1 MGKDYSDVLRYL
13 SNKVHD
19 LIVEID
25 DYAAGFPID
34 NYRHELTIYNLL
46 THFETDK
53 YIIEKCKDLI
63 STMNVIA
70 NLKGECSDS
79 MQNEFCFYISTMI
92 KKGGCAIK
100 LISHRHIRFD
110 DFKTVYD
117 CDIESISKE
126 INKQFKENVDI
137 YTGCWI
143 KASALIYDLD
153 YLCKKTG
160 DELIDI
166 YVDCLTKH
174 LFFCNN
180 VKMYEEIFRTEYVH
194 YSVWLKDY
202 NRDKELYKRFVKS

>member
-1 MGKDYSDVLRYL
+1 MGKDYTDVLKQL

-25 DYAAGFPID
+25 DYAGGFPID

-46 THFETDK
+46 TQFETDE

-92 KKGGCAIK
+92 KKGGCGIK
-100 LISHRHIRFD
+100 YISHRHIRFD

-117 CDIESISKE
+117 RDIESITKT
-126 INKQFKENVDI
+126 INKQFKENVVNN
-137 YTGCWI
+137 GWWLEPL
-143 KASALIYDLD
+143 ALVHDLE
-153 YLCKKTG
+153 YLREKTG
-160 DELIDI
+160 DELIEI
-166 YVDCLTKH
+166 YSDCLTHNLILYESDEK
-174 LFFCNN
+174 
-180 VKMYEEIFRTEYVH
+180 YEEIFRTEYVH

-202 NRDKELYKRFVKS
+202 NGDKTLYKRFVKS